1 MKMKTPKLTEKRIKE
16 YLAQGKRF
24 DGRKPEDFRDI
35 KIEIGISKNAEGSA
49 RVKLGKTDV
58 IVGVKLG
65 AGEPYPDSPGKGNLM
80 TTTELLPLSSP
91 RFELGPPKIN
101 SIELARVIDRMVRE
115 SKFIDLEKL
124 CIKKGEKVWTVFLD
138 IYSINDD
145 GNLLDAAGL
154 GAVLALKNA
163 KMPKYDTKNDKI
175 LHGELSS
182 KNVPLGKNVP
192 LSITLYKIGDHF
204 IVDPTK
210 EEEDI
215 CEARVTIGSHDGTIY
230 SMQKG
235 EEEAISIDEF
245 NKLLDMNEKIS
256 KDIFKKIGKFLK

>member
-16 YLAQGKRF
+16 YLAHGKRF

-35 KIEIGISKNAEGSA
+35 EIEIGVSKNAEGSV

-65 AGEPYPDSPGKGNLM
+65 AGEPYPDSPEKGNLM
-80 TTTELLPLSSP
+80 TTAELLPLSSP

-154 GAVLALKNA
+154 GAVLALKNS
-163 KMPKYDTKNDKI
+163 KMPKYDAKNDKV
-175 LHGELSS
+175 LHEEPSSKNIPLS
-182 KNVPLGKNVP
+182 KNVPLSV
-192 LSITLYKIGDHF
+192 TLHKIGDHF
-204 IVDPTK
+204 IVDPTR

-215 CEARVTIGSHDGTIY
+215 SEARVTIGSHDGIIH
-230 SMQKG
+230 SIQKG
-235 EEEAISIDEF
+235 EEEAINIDEF

-256 KDIFKKIGKFLK
+256 KNIFKKIEKFLK